1 MDGLGH
7 HAAGHAAAVEA
18 DELPAAVLGDGD
30 VLDPPAGGGVKKG
43 RKLVMW
49 LPA

>member
-1 MDGLGH
+1 MDVLGD

-18 DELPAAVLGDGD
+18 DELSVAVLGDGG
-30 VLDPPAGGGVKKG
+30 VLDPPAGGGVNKG
-43 RKLVMW
+43 RKLVIW